1 MIEII
6 DFRNV
11 EIDGEN
17 VGDLV
22 SAIANNLQSPRLSEI
37 ITALGEY
44 QKSYK
49 STAVIEQTE
58 AIRKQAEAEIA
69 AIRTES
75 SAKDA
80 TIEQLRTEIAPD
92 IASLIGPLQ
101 EAGLTAWGD
110 AAITAG
116 ENLISLVLRL
126 LSIASQ
132 PRYWNQCQEIKDLF
146 GAIGQSS
153 GVWPTSEQATAMQ
166 AILDVGTAAT
176 GPVTAKWLDFTP
188 WMG

>member
-1 MIEII
+1 MIRVI

-11 EIDGEN
+11 EIDGDN

-37 ITALGEY
+37 ITALEEY

-49 STAVIEQTE
+49 STAASDQSD
-58 AIRKQAEAEIA
+58 AIRKQADIEIE

-92 IASLIGPLQ
+92 IASLIVPLQ

-110 AAITAG
+110 AAVTAG
-116 ENLISLVLRL
+116 ENLMPLVLRL
-126 LSIASQ
+126 LAIASQ
-132 PRYWNQCQEIKDLF
+132 PRYWHQCQEIKDLF

-166 AILDVGTAAT
+166 EILNTGTAAT
-176 GPVTAKWLDFTP
+176 GPVAAKWLDFTP
-188 WMG
+188 WI